1 VLVIAVVLLG
11 FVVPTSA
18 AAAELQLGS
27 LGAGVSGVVQPFE
40 GGGVGQTFKVG
51 VSAYVAELHA
61 YDSISTRARDTG
73 EHPASDHEVSA
84 TSAARELPAGPRP
97 LAEIGPGGNPGSL
110 NTVIGKVDDLTAPGA
125 IRPGERSL
133 LSRLPDQGSPRA
145 NYAQNSSILRQ
156 EMRRGVPI
164 RDATV
169 DPLTGELANNTGFLR
184 LERDILQHHEWW
196 FDSKTG
202 LWMPPSG

>member
-1 VLVIAVVLLG
+1 
-11 FVVPTSA
+11 
-18 AAAELQLGS
+18 LQ
-27 LGAGVSGVVQPFE
+27 
-40 GGGVGQTFKVG
+40 
-51 VSAYVAELHA
+51 
-61 YDSISTRARDTG
+61 
-73 EHPASDHEVSA
+73 
-84 TSAARELPAGPRP
+84 
-97 LAEIGPGGNPGSL
+97 
-110 NTVIGKVDDLTAPGA
+110 TVIGKVDDLTAPGA
-125 IRPGERSL
+125 IGPGERSL

-156 EMRRGVPI
+156 EMRRGMPI

-184 LERDILQHHEWW
+184 LERDILRGHEWW